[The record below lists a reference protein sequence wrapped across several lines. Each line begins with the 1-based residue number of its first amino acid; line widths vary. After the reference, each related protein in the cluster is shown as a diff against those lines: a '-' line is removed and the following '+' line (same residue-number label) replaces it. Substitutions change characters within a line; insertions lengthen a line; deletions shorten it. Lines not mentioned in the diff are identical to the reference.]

1 MSGQHNR
8 RVLEAEE
15 DSCSFSIEPFLTQL
29 LHGHR
34 SHSGMKVDADEE
46 EEACAWRSY
55 ASISAP
61 ASCNKKASQ
70 PLPAPNSRKGPDGKM
85 KVMSG
90 FLERT
95 QQKTHVSMCHFVP
108 IPEPLHPRRDLTP
121 TS

>member
-1 MSGQHNR
+1 MSGQHSR

-46 EEACAWRSY
+46 EEACAWWSY

-70 PLPAPNSRKGPDGKM
+70 PLPAPNSRKGPDCKM
-85 KVMSG
+85 ISMSG
-90 FLERT
+90 FLQLSKKQR
-95 QQKTHVSMCHFVP
+95 VNVP
-108 IPEPLHPRRDLTP
+108 DTLTP
-121 TS
+121 TA